1 MTEAL
6 SIRRACP
13 VKNTN
18 QAFSRSR
25 HAGDRAFTLIELL
38 VVIAIIAILA
48 ALLLPA
54 LSMAKAKA
62 RAISCVSN
70 LKQIGLFSRLYMDDN
85 DGVMMPLWLASGAPG
100 WNVPAYDPDTFVVQS
115 ADHLWWPDKLRLDG
129 FKPGQRLFD
138 CPALTQAAT
147 GGAGGSIS
155 SVHAL
160 GLGMNFPEYGRIIS
174 PASGPTFP
182 RGVAKDNLVAAPS
195 RFVAFADAAGVA
207 NPGEPNPDNWTETA
221 GTGGCFFRAPS
232 DSENFPSGDARTVA
246 RHARRVNAACFDGH
260 VEALRNSAIRYNLPR
275 QSASV
280 LWARNNDGDSP

>member
-1 MTEAL
+1 MQPA
-6 SIRRACP
+6 P
-13 VKNTN
+13 
-18 QAFSRSR
+18 SRPR
-25 HAGDRAFTLIELL
+25 HAPNRAFTLIELL

-62 RAISCVSN
+62 KAINCVSN

-85 DGVMMPLWLASGAPG
+85 DGVMIPLWLASGAPG
-100 WNVPAYDPDTFVVQS
+100 WNMPAYDPETFVVQS

-155 SVHAL
+155 RVHSL

-174 PASGPTFP
+174 SASGPTYP

-207 NPGEPNPDNWTETA
+207 NPGESNPDNWTETA

-232 DSENFPSGDARTVA
+232 DSENFPAGDARTVA
-246 RHARRVNAACFDGH
+246 RHAKRVNAACFDGH
-260 VEALRNSAIRYNLPR
+260 VEAIRNSAIRYNLPR